1 MLLNILQFAVFCCTI
16 FMTVFM
22 ALKAGFVQ
30 LSGPESALL
39 QAQRP
44 GTTHGV
50 VTAKAQGRFPQTPFK
65 EQA

>member
-1 MLLNILQFAVFCCTI
+1 LLNNLQFGVFCCTI

-22 ALKAGFVQ
+22 ALMAGFVQ
-30 LSGPESALL
+30 FSEPESALL

-50 VTAKAQGRFPQTPFK
+50 VTAKAEGRFPDTPFK

>member
-1 MLLNILQFAVFCCTI
+1 
-16 FMTVFM
+16 MTVFM
-22 ALKAGFVQ
+22 GLMAGFVQ
-30 LSGPESALL
+30 FSEPESALL
-39 QAQRP
+39 RAQRP